1 MANNQQ
7 THTSHKLQHHARHP
21 KINQYI
27 NIVCKTGPTKSVA
40 GYMVGIRR
48 VLNVTR
54 QTTALFTI
62 AFQVF
67 VKILSP
73 VGGHTSIWAN
83 TFFYRSIHLFNQGV
97 LLYEGGGLSYAK
109 LKL

>member
-7 THTSHKLQHHARHP
+7 THTSHKLLHHARHP
-21 KINQYI
+21 TLKFPKIDLYI

-83 TFFYRSIHLFNQGV
+83 TFFYRSIHLLNQGV
-97 LLYEGGGLSYAK
+97 LLYEGGG
-109 LKL
+109 